1 MVRKGVF
8 ARVVIAAVLASGLRL
23 GHAARAEE
31 KRTTPTAKS
40 GKVIGILTAKTDT
53 EITVKPEGKPEEQTF
68 LLAPPGGTP
77 SASVQAAAKT
87 LFIPNL
93 VALRWQRQQDQ
104 PVVTRLQAIMP
115 KVRTGTVIGTIVG
128 QESTDKSIY
137 IDVKPAGGRGFTERY
152 WPRFVSNSAPNL
164 GGFDQS
170 MIETIGR
177 LNVGDKVKL
186 TWACDERK
194 RAAKVQIIARARE
207 RRAARKGSPQ
217 AESVEKGGRGARSS
231 LARKASRS
239 CHPLEGKRFPLQT
252 SPTSLGIFEIPRL

>member
-152 WPRFVSNSAPNL
+152 WPRFLPNE
-164 GGFDQS
+164 GGFDKE
-170 MIETIGR
+170 MIKIIGR
-177 LNVGDKVKL
+177 LNVGDRVKL
-186 TWACDERK
+186 TWVCDERK
-194 RAAKVQIIARARE
+194 RAAKVQVIARARKPK
-207 RRAARKGSPQ
+207 RT
-217 AESVEKGGRGARSS
+217 EKE
-231 LARKASRS
+231 KD
-239 CHPLEGKRFPLQT
+239 K
-252 SPTSLGIFEIPRL
+252 